1 MAPPA
6 GRFPCPQNPL
16 PSAPKRF
23 RISCPSGR
31 GPLGRRNKAQCVC
44 LSVCL
49 SVRRARKIK
58 SSLCDVCVSGRCH
71 PRCTT
76 MSTADPILSPPSR
89 PSCLP
94 RDAAMHG
101 DVMAWVSVCQ
111 VSVWPHVCVCRPSP
125 AIASPQH
132 NARRSLQSESVRQK
146 NLGPDHPLYS
156 NWRQQAKPLDER
168 LVPPITRKTRR
179 ECYCLSQAG
188 FCSPGSPCPHAPARH
203 FPVGPSATPTNG
215 APPHNFSCFLQR
227 PASVVASP
235 RSLTL

>member
-1 MAPPA
+1 MAPA
-6 GRFPCPQNPL
+6 CRFPFPQNPL

-49 SVRRARKIK
+49 SVCPSSTEIN

-111 VSVWPHVCVCRPSP
+111 VSVWPHVCVCR
-125 AIASPQH
+125 
-132 NARRSLQSESVRQK
+132 SL
-146 NLGPDHPLYS
+146 
-156 NWRQQAKPLDER
+156 
-168 LVPPITRKTRR
+168 
-179 ECYCLSQAG
+179 
-188 FCSPGSPCPHAPARH
+188 ARH
-203 FPVGPSATPTNG
+203 RFAAAQCATI
-215 APPHNFSCFLQR
+215 AAERVRPPEKPRTRSSFVLELEA
-227 PASVVASP
+227 ASKAV
-235 RSLTL
+235 R